1 VNRIDVLVAVDTVG
15 ALVAGTLQGYV
26 YLVDTNKYNKY
37 LGSWQE
43 GESSLNTVCQD
54 GQLVR
59 WSVVSVDS
67 GTQVD
72 IAGFSGPLVDQ
83 KVCIPAQD
91 PLAQGT
97 VWNGQV
103 EAHGAFES
111 FPYTLAV
118 AMGGRS
124 LAFSAFL
131 KVV

>member
-1 VNRIDVLVAVDTVG
+1 MNRIDVLVAVDMVG
-15 ALVAGTLQGYV
+15 ALAAGTLQGYV
-26 YLVDTNKYNKY
+26 YLVDTNKY

-59 WSVVSVDS
+59 WSAVSVDS
-67 GTQVD
+67 GNQVD

-118 AMGGRS
+118 AMDGRS